1 MEARGAPGGPILTE
15 STLRTT
21 VGALGAF
28 HVLEGLYMLLAP
40 GSFYSRIGTYGA
52 ENTHY
57 VGDVGSFILAYGI
70 AVAISIR
77 IPSWRV
83 PVLWVGA
90 LWYGLHA
97 VNHVF
102 DTGQARSDARGWT
115 DTLLLAFGGVLFAYF
130 AQVAARLNAERAR

>member
-1 MEARGAPGGPILTE
+1 MTE
-15 STLRTT
+15 RNLEVVLWVIVAYH
-21 VGALGAF
+21 VGTG
-28 HVLEGLYMLLAP
+28 LLAMLAP
-40 GSFYSRIGTYGA
+40 ATFFDEIGKYGA

-77 IPSWRV
+77 VPSWRV

-102 DTGQARSDARGWT
+102 DTGEARTDARGWT
-115 DTLLLAFGGVLFAYF
+115 DTLLLAFGGVLFASL
-130 AQVAARLNAERAR
+130 AQVAARLNREPAR

>member
-1 MEARGAPGGPILTE
+1 MNERNLEVVLWVIVAY
-15 STLRTT
+15 
-21 VGALGAF
+21 
-28 HVLEGLYMLLAP
+28 HVATGLLAMLAP
-40 GSFYSRIGTYGA
+40 ATFFDEIGKYGA

-77 IPSWRV
+77 VPSWRV

-102 DTGQARSDARGWT
+102 DTGQARSDTRGWT
-115 DTLLLAFGGVLFAYF
+115 DTLLLAFGGVFFAYF
-130 AQVAARLNAERAR
+130 AQVAARLNGERIR

>member
-1 MEARGAPGGPILTE
+1 MNERNLEVVLWVIVAY
-15 STLRTT
+15 
-21 VGALGAF
+21 
-28 HVLEGLYMLLAP
+28 HVATGLLAMLAP
-40 GSFYSRIGTYGA
+40 ATFFDEIGNYGA

-70 AVAISIR
+70 AVAVSIR

-130 AQVAARLNAERAR
+130 AQVAARLNGEQAR